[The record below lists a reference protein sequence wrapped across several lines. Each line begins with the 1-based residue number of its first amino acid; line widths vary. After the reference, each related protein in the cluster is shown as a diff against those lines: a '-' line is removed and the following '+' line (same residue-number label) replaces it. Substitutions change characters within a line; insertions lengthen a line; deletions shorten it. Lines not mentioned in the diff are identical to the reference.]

1 MTQSPK
7 TQPDLDKISRQCI
20 AAKIR
25 LLNRVITKIYNDALS
40 PLQIKVGQMNVLVIE
55 AREEPVSAVDLGPV
69 LQMDKST
76 LSRTVDRLRKQGWL
90 EVSSGGGRSQNL
102 TVSAKGRRI
111 LQKALPLWRQ
121 AQRRARKALSEA
133 GVEALAQTADHLW
146 AHIGK
151 A

>member
-1 MTQSPK
+1 MPQSPR
-7 TQPDLDKISRQCI
+7 TQPDLNKISRQCI
-20 AAKIR
+20 AAKVR
-25 LLNRVITKIYNDALS
+25 LLNRVITRIYDEALR
-40 PLQIKVGQMNVLVIE
+40 PLRIKVGQMNVLLIV
-55 AREEPVSAVDLGPV
+55 AREEPVSPVDLEPV

-76 LSRTVDRLRKQGWL
+76 LSRTVDRLGKQGWL
-90 EVSSGGGRSQNL
+90 EVSSGKGRSQNL

-111 LQKALPLWRQ
+111 LKEALPLWRQ
-121 AQRRARKALSEA
+121 AQRRSRKALSED